1 MDADIIHETKKA
13 PDLNHSTGQKPDA
26 IHYKNLIPRL
36 KVELEGVQPYCHL
49 TVLFSVEYLSN

>member
-36 KVELEGVQPYCHL
+36 KVELEELVPYVPNAVISMH
-49 TVLFSVEYLSN
+49 